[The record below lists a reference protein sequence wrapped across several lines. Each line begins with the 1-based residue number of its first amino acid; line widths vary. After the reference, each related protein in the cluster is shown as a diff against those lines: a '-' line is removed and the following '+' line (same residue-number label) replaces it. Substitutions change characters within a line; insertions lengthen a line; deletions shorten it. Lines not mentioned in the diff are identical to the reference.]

1 MAAPIYL
8 DHAATT
14 PLAPEVLEAML
25 PYLGDEYGNPQ
36 SIYGL
41 ARGARRA
48 IDDARDAVAEVLSC
62 RAGEIVFTSGGTE
75 SCNLAVKGVA
85 WANAAKGKHLVT
97 SRIEHLAVLRSF
109 EYLAKL

>member
-8 DHAATT
+8 DHAATP

-25 PYLGDEYGNPQ
+25 PYLGAEYGNPS

-41 ARGARRA
+41 ARGGRRA
-48 IDDARDAVAEVLSC
+48 IDDARDTVADVLGC
-62 RAGEIVFTSGGTE
+62 RSGEIVFTSGGTE

-85 WANAAKGKHLVT
+85 WANQGKGRHLIT
-97 SRIEHLAVLRSF
+97 SRVEHLAVLNSC
-109 EYLAKL
+109 EYMAK